1 MELIPAISF
10 LFGLSVV
17 LAIILSI
24 ANSKLKVF
32 EDPRIDKVQDMLPGA
47 NCGACGLP
55 GCRAFA
61 EKVVAGDIK
70 PGDCP
75 VGGPDTATYVAG
87 YLGIDPGSAVK
98 KVARLLC
105 AGGTDVAK
113 QAGLYAGFSSCRA
126 AAAVTGGPKA
136 CVYGC
141 LGLGDCEEVC
151 TFDAIHTGPT
161 GLPIVSAEKCT
172 ACGDCVEICPKALFE
187 LMPINRRLLVQC
199 KSLLEGDEALELCK
213 VACTGCGRCA
223 ADAPEGLITMK
234 NNLPVI
240 NSDLLEQET
249 ELAVLR
255 CPTNA
260 IVWMD
265 KQQFQDSVSQWY
277 GVKQKIS

>member
-1 MELIPAISF
+1 MDLITAISF

-17 LAIILSI
+17 LAMILAI

-61 EKVVAGDIK
+61 EKVVSGEIQ
-70 PGDCP
+70 PSGCP
-75 VGGPDTATYVAG
+75 VGGPETANYVAN

-105 AGGTDVAK
+105 AGGTDVAM
-113 QAGLYAGFSSCRA
+113 QAGMYIGFSSCRGA
-126 AAAVTGGPKA
+126 AVVTGGPKA

-151 TFDAIHTGPT
+151 TFNAIKMGTT
-161 GLPIVSAEKCT
+161 GLPIVDADECT
-172 ACGDCVEICPKALFE
+172 ACGDCVEICPKGLFE
-187 LMPINRRLLVQC
+187 LMPINRHLLVQC

-223 ADAPEGLITMK
+223 ADAPEGLITMR

-240 NSDLLEQET
+240 NTEKLDQET

-260 IVWMD
+260 IVWLE
-265 KQQFQDSVSQWY
+265 KQQFRVPN
-277 GVKQKIS
+277 VTLKMAK